1 MISIFNL
8 STWGS
13 YSKLV
18 GGKVD
23 RTFMFVVWFA
33 YLVNVLSTGIADGDI
48 INSEEIFKDSRKTR
62 RIFQRD
68 DCVKEKVFDTSLF
81 ARDDSC

>member
-18 GGKVD
+18 DGKVD

-33 YLVNVLSTGIADGDI
+33 YLVNVLSTGIGDGDT

-81 ARDDSC
+81 ARDK